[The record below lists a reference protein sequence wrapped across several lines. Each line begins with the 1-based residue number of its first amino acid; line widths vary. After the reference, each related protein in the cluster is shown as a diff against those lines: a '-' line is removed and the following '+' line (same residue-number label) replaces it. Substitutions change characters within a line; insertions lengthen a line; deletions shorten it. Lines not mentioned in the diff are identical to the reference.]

1 MPFVEIVSILEY
13 EVTKRIKCKIGKGRK
28 KVILAYF
35 SNSKTSFEKENKF
48 RHCYWHPSVTSDNGH
63 ASP

>member
-35 SNSKTSFEKENKF
+35 SNSKTSFLIENKF
-48 RHCYWHPSVTSDNGH
+48 RQYPYSYHHFTKKKL
-63 ASP
+63 